1 MDVKYPYRG
10 NYFAIFMHMKTCCV
24 PKTNTKIC
32 RYISIKNVLGFLGVH
47 KILAN

>member
-24 PKTNTKIC
+24 PKTNTKIR
-32 RYISIKNVLGFLGVH
+32 RYISIKNVKQQKG
-47 KILAN
+47 N